1 MARFFIDRPIFA
13 WVIAILIMMG
23 GAFSLATMPV
33 AQYPNIAA
41 PEILIVGT
49 YLGAS
54 AQTIENTVTQVIEQQ
69 MKGIDNLLYMYSSSD
84 SSGIIQVNFAFEVGT
99 DIDIAQVQVQNKLQ
113 LAMPRLP
120 EVVQRQGL
128 EVIKSTK
135 NFLMVMSLYSEDG
148 TMEETD
154 IGDYL
159 ATYIQDPLSRLPG
172 VGETTLLGSQYA
184 MRIWCDPVKFEQYAL
199 NPSDVVRAIQEQN
212 DQIPS
217 GKVGASPA
225 VRGQE
230 INITL
235 NTASRLQ
242 TVPEFENIFIR
253 INEDGSALYLRDIAR
268 VELHNERYAVSSRF
282 NGRPAAGFAIK
293 LAPGE
298 NALET
303 TRHIKAEMEKL
314 SVSFPPGLKYDFSY
328 DTAPVVEKSIQSVF
342 KTLIEAVILVFLV
355 MYLFLQSFR
364 ATIIPTIAI
373 PVVLLGTFGVMN
385 IAGFTINTL
394 TMFGMVLAIGLL
406 VDDAIVVVE
415 NVERLM
421 AEENLSPREAA
432 RKSMDQVTGALVG
445 VAMVICAVFVP
456 MAFTSG
462 SNGIIFRQFSI
473 TIVTAM
479 TLSVFIAMV
488 LTPAMCATMLPD
500 KVHMA
505 TQGFFGKFN
514 RWFEFVT
521 VRYQRKVKQSVT
533 RPRRFLAAFAA
544 CLVLVGVLFFR
555 LPTGFLPDEDQGLMG
570 VLVQMPAG
578 ASMERTTEVLA
589 KVDKYFLEEE
599 TDAVRTAMSASGFSF
614 SGFGEN
620 TGIALVMLK
629 DWNERKADHLHASAV
644 MERAQKHFSNIPDAD
659 IFVFI
664 PPPVMELGNATG
676 FDFELIDQ
684 ASMGHEALM
693 QARDTVLE
701 KARKHPAL
709 TAVRHNGFDDVEE
722 YRLQIDMAKA
732 GAQSLSK
739 GDITSAVAAYW
750 GSYYVNDFTDK
761 GRTKRVFMQ
770 AEKEYR
776 MQAEDMNR
784 YYVRNAKGEMVPFS
798 TFTSIEP
805 AYGSPRLERY
815 GGAPSIEILGEPAP
829 GYSSGQAMAAMEE
842 IAGELPE
849 GFGYAWTGMS
859 FQERLSGGQAPIL
872 YAVSLVVV
880 FLCLAAL
887 YESWTVPFAV
897 LLVVPF
903 GVLGALAGVFLRD
916 MTNDIYFQIGI
927 LTVIGLAAK
936 NAILIVEFA
945 KDIHARGV
953 DLVIATAQAARLR
966 LRPIIMTSL
975 CFILGVVPLMISSGA
990 GSGGQ
995 NALGTTVVF
1004 GVSVA
1009 TLLGLFYTPIF
1020 YVSVTR
1026 FFSRKKSGT
1035 APETLCE
1042 SAPVPVPVPAEG
1054 EESHA

>member
-13 WVIAILIMMG
+13 WVIAILIMMA

-41 PEILIVGT
+41 PEVLIVGT
-49 YLGAS
+49 YPGAS
-54 AQTIENTVTQVIEQQ
+54 AETIENTVTQVIEQQ
-69 MKGIDNLLYMYSSSD
+69 MKGIDNLIYMYSSSD
-84 SSGIIQVNFAFEVGT
+84 SSGAILINFAFEVGT

-135 NFLMVMSLYSEDG
+135 NFLMVLSLYSEDG
-148 TMEETD
+148 SMEETD

-184 MRIWCDPVKFEQYAL
+184 MRVWCDPAKFEQYKL
-199 NPSDVVRAIQEQN
+199 NPSDIALAIQEQN
-212 DQIPS
+212 DQVPS

-225 VRGQE
+225 IRGQE

-235 NTASRLQ
+235 KTASRLQ
-242 TVPEFENIFIR
+242 TVEEFENIFLR
-253 INEDGSALYLRDIAR
+253 INEDGSTLRLKDVAR
-268 VELHNERYAVSSRF
+268 VELHNERYLVSSRF
-282 NGRPAAGFAIK
+282 NGQPSAGFAIK
-293 LAPGE
+293 LSPGE
-298 NALET
+298 NALEAT
-303 TRHIKAEMEKL
+303 KHIKAEMEKL
-314 SVSFPPGLKYDFSY
+314 SRFFPPGLKYDYSY
-328 DTAPVVEKSIQSVF
+328 DTAPVVEKSI
-342 KTLIEAVILVFLV
+342 EAVFHTLVEAIVLVFLV
-355 MYLFLQSFR
+355 MFLFLQSFR
-364 ATIIPTIAI
+364 ATIIPTVAI
-373 PVVLLGTFGVMN
+373 PVVLLGTFAVMN
-385 IAGFTINTL
+385 FAGFTINTL

-421 AEENLSPREAA
+421 VEEKLSPKEAA
-432 RKSMDQVTGALVG
+432 KKSMDQVTGALVG

-456 MAFTSG
+456 MAFMSG

-479 TLSVFIAMV
+479 TLSVFIALV
-488 LTPAMCATMLPD
+488 LTPAMCATILPD
-500 KVHMA
+500 RIHHA

-514 RWFEFVT
+514 RWFEYVT
-521 VRYQRKVKQSVT
+521 VRYQRKVKRTLT
-533 RPRRFLAAFAA
+533 RPRRYFAVFGVCLA
-544 CLVLVGVLFFR
+544 LVGVLFFR
-555 LPTGFLPDEDQGLMG
+555 LPTGFLPDEDQGLMA

-578 ASMERTTEVLA
+578 SSMERTSEVLA
-589 KVDKYFLEEE
+589 KVDRYFMEEE
-599 TDAVRTAMSASGFSF
+599 SDAVRTVMSASGFSF

-620 TGIALVMLK
+620 TGLGLVMLK
-629 DWNERKADHLHASAV
+629 DWSDRKGEHLHASAV
-644 MERAQKHFSNIPDAD
+644 TRRAQQALSQIPDAN

-664 PPPVMELGNATG
+664 PPPVMELGSATG
-676 FDFELIDQ
+676 FDFELVDQ

-693 QARDTVLE
+693 EARDTVLE

-709 TAVRHNGFDDVEE
+709 TTVRHNGFDDVEE
-722 YRLQIDMAKA
+722 YQLQIDMAKA
-732 GAQSLSK
+732 GAQSLRK
-739 GDITSAVAAYW
+739 GEITSAIAAYW
-750 GSYYVNDFTDK
+750 GSHYVNDFTDK
-761 GRTKRVFMQ
+761 GRTKRVFLQ

-776 MQAEDMNR
+776 MQAEDLNK
-784 YYVRNAKGEMVPFS
+784 YYVRNAKGDMVPFS
-798 TFTSIEP
+798 SFTSMHSS
-805 AYGSPRLERY
+805 YGSPRLERY
-815 GGAPSIEILGEPAP
+815 GGVPSIEILGEPAP

-842 IAGELPE
+842 IASELPG

-872 YAVSLVVV
+872 YAVSIVVV

-887 YESWTVPFAV
+887 YESWTVPLSV
-897 LLVVPF
+897 LLIVPF

-916 MTNDIYFQIGI
+916 MSNDIYFQIGI

-945 KDIHARGV
+945 KSLYAQGM
-953 DLVIATAQAARLR
+953 DLLNATSQAARLR

-990 GSGGQ
+990 GAGGQ

-1009 TLLGLFYTPIF
+1009 TVMGLFYTPLF
-1020 YVSVTR
+1020 YVVVTK
-1026 FFSRKKSGT
+1026 FFSRKKKDGS
-1035 APETLCE
+1035 APEAL
-1042 SAPVPVPVPAEG
+1042 PQP
-1054 EESHA
+1054 EEREEIHA